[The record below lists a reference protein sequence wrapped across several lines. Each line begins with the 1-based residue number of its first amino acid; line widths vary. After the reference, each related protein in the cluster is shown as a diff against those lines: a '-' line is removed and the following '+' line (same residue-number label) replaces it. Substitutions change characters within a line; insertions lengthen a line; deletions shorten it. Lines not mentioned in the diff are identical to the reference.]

1 MRYLAAML
9 TPLLAL
15 VTGLQAQRVVVLS
28 ERRLELPA
36 GSSFPRFSP
45 DDRKVYSTSADYRG
59 ITELDLTSRVTRQ
72 LTDDPGAGYQFQ
84 VTSDGRKLIYRRDN
98 FASGRRRSAL
108 IALDLK
114 TLAKTTLA
122 AEQVDLSPPQL
133 TAAGDVFFTRQQ
145 QPQLAAVTS
154 RQLPSLASLAAPLLR
169 IREQKMV
176 VYAAGQEQLLDPLPE
191 GSYFWES
198 LSPDGSKILFTEA
211 RRGTFVAS
219 RDGAIL
225 AALGKANAP
234 QWSPDGRWILC
245 MDDRDNGEILTAS
258 DLWLISADGRQR
270 LAIPGAPERIEIY
283 PRWAHQSMDKILFG
297 TADGE
302 IFLLEFRIEE

>member
-1 MRYLAAML
+1 MRFLVALL
-9 TPLLAL
+9 TPLLVL
-15 VTGLQAQRVVVLS
+15 VSGLQAQRVVVVA

-45 DDRKVYSTSADYRG
+45 DDRKVYSTSPDYRG
-59 ITELDLTSRVTRQ
+59 IVEYDLATRMTRQ

-84 VTSDGRKLIYRRDN
+84 VTPDGGKLIYRRDN
-98 FASGRRRSAL
+98 FSEPRRRSAL

-122 AEQVDLSPPQL
+122 AEQVDISPPQL

-145 QPQLAAVTS
+145 QPQLLAVTS

-169 IREQKMV
+169 IRDQKMV
-176 VYAAGQEQLLDPLPE
+176 LYAGGEEQVLDPLPD

-198 LSPDGSKILFTEA
+198 LSPDGSKILFTAA
-211 RRGTFVAS
+211 RRGTFIAS

-225 AALGKANAP
+225 ASLGKANAP

-245 MDDRDNGEILTAS
+245 MDDRDNGEFLTAS
-258 DLWLISADGRQR
+258 DLWLISADGEQR

-283 PRWAHQSMDKILFG
+283 PSWAHQSMDKILFG